1 VSEADV
7 VPGAAAGRRDLIR
20 TIPHSQMWRPHRLA
34 AVVAEV
40 EVDEQAVEEML
51 LLRLRIR

>member
-1 VSEADV
+1 V
-7 VPGAAAGRRDLIR
+7 VAAAAAVRRDLIR
-20 TIPHSQMWRPHRLA
+20 MIPHSQMWKRRRLA

-40 EVDEQAVEEML
+40 EVDEEVVAEML